1 MVTNSVH
8 WRSAALFEAVCLN
21 FRQFFNRVRA
31 AHARRQTY
39 LNTAFEL
46 GRLSDRNLKDL
57 GISRSEINRLAREV
71 SYDRN

>member
-8 WRSAALFEAVCLN
+8 WRSAALLEAVCLN
-21 FRQFFNRVRA
+21 FGQLFDGLRA

-46 GRLSDRNLKDL
+46 GRLSDRTLKDL
-57 GISRSEINRLAREV
+57 GISRCEINHLAREA
-71 SYDRN
+71 SHDRN